1 MTFHPYA
8 SFPPRL
14 FYLLLKT
21 VFQILKQKNNKRH
34 IEKKNAF
41 VALKSIVK
49 FLLRIPNTWLLA
61 KGNKIKTRT
70 LGA

>member
-21 VFQILKQKNNKRH
+21 VFQILKKR
-34 IEKKNAF
+34 ITKGIQKKNAF

-61 KGNKIKTRT
+61 KGNKIKMHT